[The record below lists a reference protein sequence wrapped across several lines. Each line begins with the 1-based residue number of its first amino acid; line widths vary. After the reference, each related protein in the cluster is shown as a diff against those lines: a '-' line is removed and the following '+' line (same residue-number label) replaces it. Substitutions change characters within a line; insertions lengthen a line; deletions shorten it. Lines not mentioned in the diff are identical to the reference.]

1 MRRKEQPSKRGYGNI
16 YTPHAGSM
24 IIEVQRESGLANR
37 TIVLSERKVR
47 LLRILSSRLGL
58 TLAVAVAGSWIYF
71 AIQAIRVPLLSQQLA
86 TMERDAR
93 RLDTL
98 ETTLAQ
104 LQQRYQQVTRMLGAT
119 PVSFSA
125 MLSPTDSTRF
135 TVPAHWPLAEGYITR
150 GSGGATDY
158 NAPHPGVDIAVPVG
172 TEIRAAGGGLV
183 VEVSDNVDYGKFLR
197 IRHADRYETLY
208 GHTSRILV
216 REGDIVEPGQV
227 IAHSGNTGRSTAP
240 HLHFEVRRAGKAVD
254 PVQLIQKR

>member
-1 MRRKEQPSKRGYGNI
+1 MSKKEKASKRGYGNI

-58 TLAVAVAGSWIYF
+58 TLVVAIAGSWIYF
-71 AIQAIRVPLLSQQLA
+71 AIQATRVQLLSQQLA
-86 TMERDAR
+86 TMHRDAR

-98 ETTLAQ
+98 EVTLAQ
-104 LQQRYQQVTRMLGAT
+104 LQQRYHQVTRMLGAT

-125 MLSPTDSTRF
+125 TLSSIDSSRF
-135 TVPAHWPLAEGYITR
+135 TTPTRWPLMEGYITR
-150 GSGGATDY
+150 GSGGASEY
-158 NAPHPGVDIAVPVG
+158 NEPHPGVDIAVPVG

-183 VEVSDNVDYGKFLR
+183 VEVNDNADYGQFLR
-197 IRHADRYETLY
+197 IQHADRYETLY

-216 REGDIVEPGQV
+216 RQGDVVEIGQV
-227 IAHSGNTGRSTAP
+227 VAHSGNTGRSTAP
-240 HLHFEVRRAGKAVD
+240 HLHFEIRRAGKAVD
-254 PVQLIQKR
+254 PVQIIQKR